1 MAGLPPA
8 RPMMGWPGC
17 DPSYMLVHLFAVIW
31 EDAAMSPVPEPL
43 RLRTLLATYP
53 HTAPL
58 KNGDVTSARVALDFK
73 AVTPVW
79 SGFKAMVRRQEFDVS
94 EMAIVTYLIAK
105 SFGKPMVLLPA
116 VMTGRIQHAWAIYN
130 GDRGPLTPA
139 DLKGKRVGIRS
150 FTTTTGAW
158 LRGMFENDYG
168 LDLASVRWITF
179 EEPHVAE
186 YVDTTERAPDGKKI
200 IAMLL
205 DGELDAVL
213 GDRSDDPRV
222 KSLFGDPV
230 AAAQAWYQKHH
241 IVPLNHMVVVSAELA
256 KSRPDLVEE
265 VYALLR
271 EGKRR
276 APPSDGLDTT
286 PFGVEACRPALE
298 RIIDYA
304 VQQRLIPRRFEV
316 DELFDETTL
325 KMK

>member
-1 MAGLPPA
+1 MT
-8 RPMMGWPGC
+8 
-17 DPSYMLVHLFAVIW
+17 FA
-31 EDAAMSPVPEPL
+31 SEPL

-58 KNGDVTSARVALDFK
+58 KHGEVTSARVVLDFK
-73 AVTPVW
+73 DVTPVW
-79 SGFKAMVRRQEFDVS
+79 TGFKAMVRRQEFDVS
-94 EMAIVTYLIAK
+94 EMAVVTYLIAK

-130 GDRGPLTPA
+130 GERGTLAPA
-139 DLKGKRVGIRS
+139 ELRGKRVGIRS

-158 LRGMFENDYG
+158 LRGMFANDYG

-186 YVDTTERAPDGKKI
+186 YVDITERAPEGKKI
-200 IAMLL
+200 IPMLL
-205 DGELDAVL
+205 DSELDAVL
-213 GDRSDDPRV
+213 GERSDDPRLR
-222 KSLFGDPV
+222 SLFGDPV
-230 AAAQAWYQKHH
+230 AAAQAWYQKHR

-256 KSRPDLVEE
+256 KSRPDIVEE

-271 EGKRR
+271 ESKRC
-276 APPSDGLDTT
+276 APPPNGLDTT

-304 VQQRLIPRRFEV
+304 VQQRLIPGRFEV

>member
-1 MAGLPPA
+1 MPPA
-8 RPMMGWPGC
+8 
-17 DPSYMLVHLFAVIW
+17 S
-31 EDAAMSPVPEPL
+31 EPL

-58 KNGDVTSARVALDFK
+58 KSGEVTSPRVALDFK
-73 AVTPVW
+73 DVTPVW
-79 SGFKAMVRRQEFDVS
+79 SGFKAMVRRQEFDVA

-130 GDRGPLTPA
+130 GERGALSPA
-139 DLKGKRVGIRS
+139 DLKGRKVGIRS

-179 EEPHVAE
+179 EDPHVAE
-186 YVDTTERAPDGKKI
+186 YVDTTERAPAGKAI
-200 IAMLL
+200 IPMLL

-222 KSLFGDPV
+222 KSLFGDPA
-230 AAAQAWYQKHH
+230 AAAQTWYQKHR

-256 KSRPDLVEE
+256 KSRPDVVED

-271 EGKRR
+271 ESKRR
-276 APPSDGLDTT
+276 ALPPEGVDTT
-286 PFGVEACRPALE
+286 PFGVEACRPALAH
-298 RIIDYA
+298 IIDYA

-316 DELFDETTL
+316 EELFDETTL
-325 KMK
+325 RMT

>member
-1 MAGLPPA
+1 MPPA
-8 RPMMGWPGC
+8 P
-17 DPSYMLVHLFAVIW
+17 A
-31 EDAAMSPVPEPL
+31 PL

-58 KNGDVTSARVALDFK
+58 KNGEVTSPRIALDFK
-73 AVTPVW
+73 DVTPVW
-79 SGFKAMVRRQEFDVS
+79 SGFKAMVRRQEFDVA

-116 VMTGRIQHAWAIYN
+116 VMTGRIQHAFAIYN
-130 GDRGPLTPA
+130 GDRGTLTPA
-139 DLKGKRVGIRS
+139 DLNGRKIGIRS

-158 LRGMFENDYG
+158 LRGMLENDYG

-186 YVDTTERAPDGKKI
+186 YVDATERAPAGKAI
-200 IAMLL
+200 IPMLL
-205 DGELDAVL
+205 EGELDAVL
-213 GDRSDDPRV
+213 GERSGDPRV
-222 KSLFGDPV
+222 KSLFGDPQ
-230 AAAQAWYQKHH
+230 AAAEAWYQDHR

-256 KSRPDLVEE
+256 KSRPDAVEE

-276 APPSDGLDTT
+276 APAPEGTDST

-304 VQQRLIPRRFEV
+304 TQQRLIPRRFEV

-325 KMK
+325 KMT

>member
-1 MAGLPPA
+1 M
-8 RPMMGWPGC
+8 
-17 DPSYMLVHLFAVIW
+17 S
-31 EDAAMSPVPEPL
+31 AAFEPL

-58 KNGDVTSARVALDFK
+58 KNGEVTSLRVTLDFQD
-73 AVTPVW
+73 VRPVW
-79 SGFKAMVRRQEFDVS
+79 SGFKAMVRRQEFDIA

-130 GDRGPLTPA
+130 GERGVLTPA
-139 DLKGKRVGIRS
+139 DLTGKKVGIRS

-168 LDLASVRWITF
+168 LDLASVKWITF
-179 EEPHVAE
+179 EDPHVAE
-186 YVDTTERAPDGKKI
+186 YVDTTERAPAGKAI
-200 IAMLL
+200 VPMLL

-213 GDRSDDPRV
+213 GERSDDPRV
-222 KSLFGDPV
+222 KSLFDDP
-230 AAAQAWYQKHH
+230 AAAAKAWYQKHR

-256 KSRPDLVEE
+256 KSRPDIVEE

-271 EGKRR
+271 ESKRR
-276 APPSDGLDTT
+276 APPPEGMDTT

-298 RIIDYA
+298 RIVDYA
-304 VQQRLIPRRFEV
+304 AQQRLIPRRFDV

-325 KMK
+325 TMA

>member
-1 MAGLPPA
+1 MSAALE
-8 RPMMGWPGC
+8 PM
-17 DPSYMLVHLFAVIW
+17 
-31 EDAAMSPVPEPL
+31 

-58 KNGDVTSARVALDFK
+58 KSGEVTSPRVTLDFK
-73 AVTPVW
+73 DVTPVW
-79 SGFKAMVRRQEFDVS
+79 SGFKAMVRRQEFDVA

-130 GDRGPLTPA
+130 GERGALTPA
-139 DLKGKRVGIRS
+139 DLNGRKVGIRS

-158 LRGMFENDYG
+158 LRGMFANDYG
-168 LDLASVRWITF
+168 LDLASVKWITF
-179 EEPHVAE
+179 EDPHVAE
-186 YVDTTERAPDGKKI
+186 YLDTTERAPEGKTI
-200 IAMLL
+200 IPMLL

-213 GDRSDDPRV
+213 GDRSGDLRV
-222 KSLFGDPV
+222 KSLFGDPE
-230 AAAQAWYQKHH
+230 AAAEAWYRKHR
-241 IVPLNHMVVVSAELA
+241 IVPLNHMVVVSADLA
-256 KSRPDLVEE
+256 KSRPDIVEE

-276 APPSDGLDTT
+276 APPPQGTDTT

-304 VQQRLIPRRFEV
+304 VQQQLIPRRFDV

-325 KMK
+325 KMT

>member
-1 MAGLPPA
+1 MNLAINPA
-8 RPMMGWPGC
+8 SEPM
-17 DPSYMLVHLFAVIW
+17 H
-31 EDAAMSPVPEPL
+31 
-43 RLRTLLATYP
+43 LRTLLATYP

-58 KNGDVTSARVALDFK
+58 KSGEVTSARVALDFK
-73 AVTPVW
+73 DVTPVW
-79 SGFKAMVRRQEFDVS
+79 SGFKAMVRRQEFDIS
-94 EMAIVTYLIAK
+94 EMAVVTYLIAK
-105 SFGKPMVLLPA
+105 SFGNPMVLLPA

-130 GDRGPLTPA
+130 GERGTLTPA
-139 DLKGKRVGIRS
+139 DLNGKKVGIRS

-186 YVDTTERAPDGKKI
+186 FVDTTERAPPGKKI
-200 IAMLL
+200 IPMLL

-222 KSLFGDPV
+222 KSLFGDPT
-230 AAAQAWYQKHH
+230 AAAQAWYRKHH

-256 KSRPDLVEE
+256 KSRPDMVEE

-276 APPSDGLDTT
+276 APPPDGGDTI
-286 PFGVEACRPALE
+286 PFGVEACRPALQ

-304 VQQRLIPRRFEV
+304 VQQRLIPLRFEV

-325 KMK
+325 RMR

>member
-1 MAGLPPA
+1 LTSRMPKAPLP
-8 RPMMGWPGC
+8 
-17 DPSYMLVHLFAVIW
+17 
-31 EDAAMSPVPEPL
+31 
-43 RLRTLLATYP
+43 LRTLLATYP

-58 KNGDVTSARVALDFK
+58 KNGEVTSPRIALDFK
-73 AVTPVW
+73 EVTPVW
-79 SGFKAMVRRQEFDVS
+79 SGFKAMVRRQEFDVA

-116 VMTGRIQHAWAIYN
+116 VMTGRIQHAFAIYN
-130 GDRGPLTPA
+130 GAHGTLTPA
-139 DLKGKRVGIRS
+139 DLNGKKIGIRS

-168 LDLASVRWITF
+168 LDLAGVRWITF
-179 EEPHVAE
+179 EDPHVAE
-186 YVDTTERAPDGKKI
+186 YVDTTERAPAGKAI
-200 IAMLL
+200 IEMLL
-205 DGELDAVL
+205 EGELDAVL
-213 GDRSDDPRV
+213 GERSDDPRV
-222 KSLFGDPV
+222 KSLFGDPQ
-230 AAAQAWYQKHH
+230 AAAEAWYRKHR

-256 KSRPDLVEE
+256 KSRPDAVEE

-276 APPSDGLDTT
+276 APPPEGTDTT

-304 VQQRLIPRRFEV
+304 AQQRLIPRRFEV

-325 KMK
+325 KMA

>member
-1 MAGLPPA
+1 MSLAT
-8 RPMMGWPGC
+8 
-17 DPSYMLVHLFAVIW
+17 
-31 EDAAMSPVPEPL
+31 SPVSEPL
-43 RLRTLLATYP
+43 HLRTLLATYP

-58 KNGDVTSARVALDFK
+58 KDGEVASPRVMLDFK
-73 AVTPVW
+73 DVTPVW
-79 SGFKAMVRRQEFDVS
+79 SGFKAMVRERAFDIS
-94 EMAIVTYLIAK
+94 EMAVVTYLIAK

-130 GDRGPLTPA
+130 GERGMLAPA
-139 DLKGKRVGIRS
+139 DLKGKKVGIRS

-179 EEPHVAE
+179 EDPHVAE
-186 YVDTTERAPDGKKI
+186 FVDTTERAPPGKKI
-200 IAMLL
+200 IPMLL
-205 DGELDAVL
+205 DGEIDAVL

-222 KSLFGDPV
+222 KSLFGDPQ
-230 AAAQAWYQKHH
+230 AAAQAWYRKHH

-256 KSRPDLVEE
+256 KSRPDIVEE

-276 APPSDGLDTT
+276 APPPQGADTT

-298 RIIDYA
+298 RIIAYC
-304 VQQRLIPRRFEV
+304 VQQGLIPRPFEV
-316 DELFDETTL
+316 DELFDATTL
-325 KMK
+325 NMR

>member
-1 MAGLPPA
+1 V
-8 RPMMGWPGC
+8 
-17 DPSYMLVHLFAVIW
+17 LVHLFAVIW

-130 GDRGPLTPA
+130 GDRGALTPA
-139 DLKGKRVGIRS
+139 DLKGRRVGIRS

-186 YVDTTERAPDGKKI
+186 YVDTTERAPEGNKI
-200 IAMLL
+200 IPMLL

-256 KSRPDLVEE
+256 KSRPDIVEE

-276 APPSDGLDTT
+276 APPPDGLDTT

-298 RIIDYA
+298 RIIGYA

-316 DELFDETTL
+316 DELFDVTTL

>member
-1 MAGLPPA
+1 MSASA
-8 RPMMGWPGC
+8 PMG
-17 DPSYMLVHLFAVIW
+17 
-31 EDAAMSPVPEPL
+31 
-43 RLRTLLATYP
+43 LRTLLATYP

-58 KNGDVTSARVALDFK
+58 KNGEVTSPWVTLDFQDVK
-73 AVTPVW
+73 PVW
-79 SGFKAMVRRQEFDVS
+79 SGFKAMVRRHEFDVA

-130 GDRGPLTPA
+130 GDRGVLTPA
-139 DLKGKRVGIRS
+139 DLKGRKVGIRS

-168 LDLASVRWITF
+168 LDLASVNWITF
-179 EEPHVAE
+179 EDPHVAE
-186 YVDTTERAPDGKKI
+186 YVDTTQRAPAGKAI
-200 IAMLL
+200 IPMLL

-213 GDRSDDPRV
+213 GERSDNPRL
-222 KSLFGDPV
+222 KSLFGDP
-230 AAAQAWYQKHH
+230 AAAAEAWYQKHR

-256 KSRPDLVEE
+256 KSRPDIVEE

-271 EGKRR
+271 ESKRR
-276 APPSDGLDTT
+276 APPPEGTDTT

-304 VQQRLIPRRFEV
+304 FQQRLIPCRFDV
-316 DELFDETTL
+316 GELFDETTL
-325 KMK
+325 KMA

>member
-1 MAGLPPA
+1 
-8 RPMMGWPGC
+8 
-17 DPSYMLVHLFAVIW
+17 
-31 EDAAMSPVPEPL
+31 MSPTSEPL

-58 KNGDVTSARVALDFK
+58 KNGEVASPRVVLDFK
-73 AVTPVW
+73 DVTPVW
-79 SGFKAMVRRQEFDVS
+79 SGFKSMVRRQEFDVA

-116 VMTGRIQHAWAIYN
+116 VMTGRVQHAWAIYN
-130 GDRGPLTPA
+130 GERGALSPA
-139 DLKGKRVGIRS
+139 DLNGKKVGIRS

-186 YVDTTERAPDGKKI
+186 YVDTTERAPAGKAI
-200 IAMLL
+200 IPMLL

-222 KSLFGDPV
+222 KSLFGDPA
-230 AAAQAWYQKHH
+230 AAAQAWYQKHG

-256 KSRPDLVEE
+256 KSRAAAGWRRH
-265 VYALLR
+265 YAVRRGSLPSGARTHHRL
-271 EGKRR
+271 RR
-276 APPSDGLDTT
+276 AAAADT
-286 PFGVEACRPALE
+286 A
-298 RIIDYA
+298 A
-304 VQQRLIPRRFEV
+304 VRGG
-316 DELFDETTL
+316 
-325 KMK
+325 

>member
-1 MAGLPPA
+1 MTPA
-8 RPMMGWPGC
+8 
-17 DPSYMLVHLFAVIW
+17 
-31 EDAAMSPVPEPL
+31 EPL

-53 HTAPL
+53 HTAAL
-58 KNGDVTSARVALDFK
+58 KSGEVASPRVAFDFK
-73 AVTPVW
+73 DVTPVW
-79 SGFKAMVRRQEFDVS
+79 SGFKGMVRHSAFDIA

-130 GDRGPLTPA
+130 GAIYNGERGALTPA
-139 DLKGKRVGIRS
+139 GLSGKKVGIRS

-158 LRGMFENDYG
+158 LRGMFANDYG
-168 LDLASVRWITF
+168 LDLASVKWITF
-179 EEPHVAE
+179 EDPHVAE
-186 YVDTTERAPDGKKI
+186 YVDTTERAPDGKAI
-200 IAMLL
+200 IPMLL
-205 DGELDAVL
+205 DGEIDAVL

-222 KSLFGDPV
+222 KSLFGDPAT
-230 AAAQAWYQKHH
+230 AAAAWYEKHR

-256 KSRPDLVEE
+256 KTRPGAVEE

-271 EGKRR
+271 ESKRR
-276 APPSDGLDTT
+276 APPPDGIDTT

-304 VQQRLIPRRFEV
+304 AQQRLIPRRFEV

-325 KMK
+325 KMR

>member
-1 MAGLPPA
+1 MTAAEAPTMASA
-8 RPMMGWPGC
+8 
-17 DPSYMLVHLFAVIW
+17 
-31 EDAAMSPVPEPL
+31 PL

-53 HTAPL
+53 HTAAL
-58 KNGDVTSARVALDFK
+58 KSGDVASPRVTLDFK
-73 AVTPVW
+73 DVTPVW
-79 SGFKAMVRRQEFDVS
+79 SGFKGMVRHSAFDVA

-116 VMTGRIQHAWAIYN
+116 VMTGRIQHAFAIYN
-130 GDRGPLTPA
+130 GAICNGDRGALTPA
-139 DLKGKRVGIRS
+139 DLKGRKVGIRS

-179 EEPHVAE
+179 EDPHVAE
-186 YVDTTERAPDGKKI
+186 YVDTTERAPDGKTI
-200 IAMLL
+200 IPMLL

-222 KSLFGDPV
+222 KSLFGDPQ
-230 AAAQAWYQKHH
+230 AAAEAWHRKHR

-256 KSRPDLVEE
+256 QSRPDIVAE
-265 VYALLR
+265 VYAMLR

-276 APPSDGLDTT
+276 APPPEGADTT

-304 VQQRLIPRRFEV
+304 VQQWLIPRRFEV

-325 KMK
+325 KMA

>member
-1 MAGLPPA
+1 
-8 RPMMGWPGC
+8 
-17 DPSYMLVHLFAVIW
+17 
-31 EDAAMSPVPEPL
+31 MSLAISPTASEPL

-58 KNGDVTSARVALDFK
+58 KNGEVTSSRVALDFK
-73 AVTPVW
+73 DVTPVW

-116 VMTGRIQHAWAIYN
+116 VMTGRNQHAWAIYN
-130 GDRGPLTPA
+130 SERGTLTPA
-139 DLKGKRVGIRS
+139 DLAGKRVGIRS

-168 LDLASVRWITF
+168 LDLASVRWVTF

-186 YVDTTERAPDGKKI
+186 FVDTTEHAPEGKRI
-200 IAMLL
+200 IPMLL
-205 DGELDAVL
+205 EGDLDAAL
-213 GDRSDDPRV
+213 GERSDDPRV
-222 KSLFGDPV
+222 KSLFGDPA

-256 KSRPDLVEE
+256 KSRPDVIKE

-276 APPSDGLDTT
+276 APAANGLDTT

-298 RIIDYA
+298 RIIAYA

>member
-1 MAGLPPA
+1 
-8 RPMMGWPGC
+8 
-17 DPSYMLVHLFAVIW
+17 
-31 EDAAMSPVPEPL
+31 MSPASEPL

-58 KNGDVTSARVALDFK
+58 KSGDVASSHVALDFK
-73 AVTPVW
+73 DVTPVW
-79 SGFKAMVRRQEFDVS
+79 SGFKAMVRRQEFDVA
-94 EMAIVTYLIAK
+94 EMAVVTYLIAK

-130 GDRGPLTPA
+130 GERGSALTPA
-139 DLKGKRVGIRS
+139 DLNGKRVGIRS

-179 EEPHVAE
+179 EDPHVAE

-200 IAMLL
+200 IPMLL

-222 KSLFGDPV
+222 KSLFGDP
-230 AAAQAWYQKHH
+230 AAAADAWYRKHH

-256 KSRPDLVEE
+256 KSRPDVVEE

-271 EGKRR
+271 EGKRL
-276 APPSDGLDTT
+276 APPPAGMDTT

-298 RIIDYA
+298 RIIDYT

-325 KMK
+325 KMA